1 MRRWMPLLML
11 CAGAQ
16 AQNAAPTFAEQ
27 AKRFEEVISGMAKVD
42 QKHPDFLN
50 ANLDYVLLLTR
61 AAEGDCR
68 ERLISAQSM
77 YDTVR
82 NTSVAPLVLAAAA
95 GRIPFA
101 GYSIEM
107 ARYRCLADPDQKHE
121 ALVAAQK
128 LARDAVEGYRTAFYY
143 DSMAVMQYNVAQ
155 SYVDLGDKAQA
166 IKELETA
173 IAIDRTYGLRR
184 DAEENFRV
192 LKEWQGAKT
201 SDAEIAT
208 FVESLKPETA
218 TLAFDWKPF
227 SVQANAQ
234 FDFGSF
240 EGVDVKHTRFAVPMT
255 GKLKNEKDHLVYEWT
270 TGEPH
275 IETAF
280 GTDAAGRVERKIVAV
295 LARLVGRLPPAEIS
309 RAGEFK
315 GVREVDVLSK
325 SMTKEIDDAV
335 AATVPADDAR
345 LPQIKAVVDEALRP
359 YAKPENLLGKFQEQF
374 ALDTGIWIGAK
385 LEHGTW
391 MEMPLIM
398 SLNGTPQGFV
408 RQRARFAL
416 TRWLPCEAK
425 SAPRSCIEVVLEARP
440 EQPAVADIAA
450 KMAAAN
456 QGRFDYVGET
466 RRRIVIDPATLRVY
480 ESESMRLSYIAV
492 TKDKHRAVKIGADH
506 NLVTSHYSK

>member
-1 MRRWMPLLML
+1 ML

-16 AQNAAPTFAEQ
+16 AQNAAPTFEEQ
-27 AKRFEEVISGMAKVD
+27 SKRFEQVISGMAKVD

-61 AAEGDCR
+61 AADGDCR
-68 ERLISAQSM
+68 ERLINAQAM

-82 NTSVAPLVLAAAA
+82 NTPVVSLVLAAGA

-107 ARYRCLADPDQKHE
+107 ARYRCLADAEQKHA
-121 ALVAAQK
+121 ALLAAQK
-128 LARDAVEGYRTAFYY
+128 LARDAVEGYRAAFYY

-155 SYVDLGDKAQA
+155 SYLDLGDKAQA
-166 IKELETA
+166 IKELQG
-173 IAIDRTYGLRR
+173 AIDMDKTYGLRR

-192 LKEWQGAKT
+192 LKEWQGVKAT
-201 SDAEIAT
+201 DAEVAA
-208 FVESLKPETA
+208 FVAELKPETV
-218 TLAFDWKPF
+218 TLAFGWKPF
-227 SVQANAQ
+227 SVHANAQ
-234 FDFGSF
+234 YDFGSF
-240 EGVDVKHTRFAVPMT
+240 EGADVKHTKFTLPMT
-255 GKLKNEKDHLVYEWT
+255 GKLRNEKDQFVYEWT
-270 TGEPH
+270 TGEPR
-275 IETAF
+275 IESAF
-280 GTDAAGRVERKIVAV
+280 ATDAAGRVERKIVAV

-309 RAGEFK
+309 RTGEFK

-325 SMTKEIDDAV
+325 TMTQEIDDAV
-335 AATVPADDAR
+335 ASTVPAGDAR

-391 MEMPLIM
+391 LQMPLVM

-408 RQRARFAL
+408 RQQARFVL
-416 TRWLPCEAK
+416 TRWLPCQPK
-425 SAPRSCIEVVLEARP
+425 SAPRSCIEIVLEAQP
-440 EQPAVADIAA
+440 EKPAVADIAT

-456 QGRFDYVGET
+456 QGRFDYIGET
-466 RRRIVIDPATLRVY
+466 RRRIVVDPATLRVY
-480 ESESMRLSYIAV
+480 ESEAVRLSYIAV
-492 TKDKHRAVKIGADH
+492 TKDKRRAVKIGADH
-506 NLVTSHYSK
+506 NVIISRYAK